1 MHGTEELFP
10 ASLRPCASQDHD
22 AYLQSFWIAN
32 TLNLARMR
40 AHVLTMQ
47 PDMHIHNQPPPLRH
61 PHLTLCHS
69 AAECVTQPR
78 RILQE

>member
-40 AHVLTMQ
+40 THVLTMQ
-47 PDMHIHNQPPPLRH
+47 PDMHLHNQPPPCATR
-61 PHLTLCHS
+61 TLHY
-69 AAECVTQPR
+69 VIQPR
-78 RILQE
+78 SA